1 MDSAGNVYLA
11 DTYNNRL
18 QEFTGSGTFLTS
30 FGTVGSGNG
39 QLVYPE
45 GLAID
50 NSGNVYVSDT
60 GNPSGVGNSRIEVF
74 APASGSVGGVT
85 VPVDKFALLAVYLGP
100 LLAALGAVITLIILA
115 NRYRYMKQATAV
127 GNCTTIPLFLAPH

>member
-1 MDSAGNVYLA
+1 
-11 DTYNNRL
+11 
-18 QEFTGSGTFLTS
+18 GSGTFLTS

-60 GNPSGVGNSRIEVF
+60 GNPSGIGNSRIEVF

-85 VPVDKFALLAVYLGP
+85 VPVDKFVLLTAYLGP
-100 LLAALGAVITLIILA
+100 LLAALGPVITPMILS

-127 GNCTTIPLFLAPH
+127 GNCTAIPPFLAPH